1 MPYANEMLIA
11 IKILTW
17 VASPLG
23 ILTLGGLC
31 ALALFFSRRLRW
43 LSLTIISLS
52 VIQLIAFSSPLVAD
66 ALLDRL
72 ENQARALAEG
82 SKRAEKILEQKSYA
96 AIILLGGAT
105 TPASPP
111 RRPDPDLGSAA
122 DRIWHAARLY
132 QQGLAPKIIV
142 SGGRSPGLE
151 SEAEIL
157 TEAQAMRLLLL
168 DLGVPPSAIVLEEQS
183 RTTRE
188 NAALTKKLIG
198 NQPVALVTSAFHMP
212 RSMKNSQ
219 KEGLAVDAF
228 PTDFQVAPEVT
239 PLWAKLL
246 PTAGALQRSEM
257 SIKEYIALLV
267 NY

>member
-1 MPYANEMLIA
+1 MPIV

-17 VASPLG
+17 IASPLG
-23 ILTLGGLC
+23 ILTLGALC
-31 ALALFFSRRLRW
+31 ALGLLFSRRLRW
-43 LSLTIISLS
+43 LSVTIIFLS
-52 VIQLIAFSSPLVAD
+52 IIQLIGFSSPLIAD
-66 ALLDRL
+66 ALMDRL
-72 ENQARALAEG
+72 ENQARSLAEG
-82 SKRAEKILEQKSYA
+82 GKRAEKILEQKKYA

-132 QQGLAPKIIV
+132 QQGLAPQIIV

-151 SEAEIL
+151 SATEIQTEAE
-157 TEAQAMRLLLL
+157 AMRLLLL
-168 DLGVPPSAIVLEEQS
+168 NLGVPPSAIVLEEES

-198 NQPVALVTSAFHMP
+198 NQPAALVTSAFHMP
-212 RSMKNSQ
+212 RSIKNFQ
-219 KEGLAVDAF
+219 KEGLVVDAF
-228 PTDFQVAPEVT
+228 PTDFQVTPEVT
-239 PLWAKLL
+239 PLWARML
-246 PTAGALQRSEM
+246 PTAGALQRSEIA
-257 SIKEYIALLV
+257 IKEYIALLV

>member
-1 MPYANEMLIA
+1 MLIV

-17 VASPLG
+17 IASPLG

-31 ALALFFSRRLRW
+31 TLLTLFSRRLRW
-43 LSLTIISLS
+43 LSLSIISLS

-72 ENQARALAEG
+72 ENQARTLAESG
-82 SKRAEKILEQKSYA
+82 QRAEKILEQKRYA

-151 SEAEIL
+151 SATQIQ

-168 DLGVPPSAIVLEEQS
+168 NLGVPPAAIELEEQS

-198 NQPVALVTSAFHMP
+198 NQPAALVTSAFHMP
-212 RSMKNSQ
+212 RSIKNFQ

-228 PTDFQVAPEVT
+228 PTDFQVTPEVT
-239 PLWAKLL
+239 PLWARML
-246 PTAGALQRSEM
+246 PTAGALQKSEM
-257 SIKEYIALLV
+257 ALKEYIALLV

>member
-1 MPYANEMLIA
+1 VLIL

-17 VASPLG
+17 IASPLG
-23 ILTLGGLC
+23 ILALGAFF
-31 ALALFFSRRLRW
+31 ALALLLVRRLRW
-43 LSLTIISLS
+43 LSITIIFVAIL
-52 VIQLIAFSSPLVAD
+52 QLIGFSSPIVAD
-66 ALLDRL
+66 ALLEPL
-72 ENQARALAEG
+72 ENQARMLAEG
-82 SKRAEKILEQKSYA
+82 GKRAEKILEQKNYA

-132 QQGLAPKIIV
+132 QQGLAAKIIV

-151 SEAEIL
+151 SETAIQ

-168 DLGVPPSAIVLEEQS
+168 NLGVPATAIILEEQS

-198 NQPVALVTSAFHMP
+198 NQPAALVTSAFHMP
-212 RSMKNSQ
+212 RSIKNFQ
-219 KEGLAVDAF
+219 KEGLVVDAF
-228 PTDFQVAPEVT
+228 PTDFQVTPEVT
-239 PLWAKLL
+239 PLWARVL
-246 PTAGALQRSEM
+246 PTAGALQKSEM
-257 SIKEYIALLV
+257 ALKEYIALLV